1 MDIDVG
7 KRLKEI
13 RKAHG
18 LSQRQLAER
27 TDVTNGAISMIEKNA
42 TSPSV
47 SSLKKVLAGF
57 PMSLSEFFSVED
69 AEEEKYFFKAHEL
82 KELSPAEIN
91 RIGLPGNMHQAS
103 FKQVGDASN
112 HSLQILYECYPSGAD
127 TGEEMLTHDAE
138 EGGIII
144 SGEIEVTVNDKVQIL
159 KAGDAYLF
167 DSRHQHRFRNLSK
180 ADCILVSACTPPSF

>member
-18 LSQRQLAER
+18 LSQRQLAELSG
-27 TDVTNGAISMIEKNA
+27 VTNGAISMIEKNS

-57 PMSLSEFFSVED
+57 PMSLSEFFSAED
-69 AEEEKYFFKAHEL
+69 SEEEKFFFKANEL
-82 KELSPAEIN
+82 KELSPAVFN
-91 RIGLPGNMHQAS
+91 RIGLSGNIDQVS
-103 FKQVGDASN
+103 FKQVGDASK
-112 HSLQILYECYPSGAD
+112 HALQILYECYPAGAD
-127 TGEEMLTHDAE
+127 TGADMLTHEAE

-144 SGEIEVTVNDKVQIL
+144 SGQIEITVNEQAQIL

-167 DSRHQHRFRNLSK
+167 DSRHLHRFRNLSDE
-180 ADCILVSACTPPSF
+180 DCIIVSACTPPSF

>member
-27 TDVTNGAISMIEKNA
+27 TDVTNGAISMIEKNS

-69 AEEEKYFFKAHEL
+69 SEEEKYFFKSHEL

-91 RIGLPGNMHQAS
+91 RIGLPGNIGQAS
-103 FKQVGDASN
+103 FKQVGDASK

-127 TGEEMLTHDAE
+127 TGAEMLTHEAE

-144 SGEIEVTVNDKVQIL
+144 SGEIEITVNEQAQIL
-159 KAGDAYLF
+159 KTGDAYLF
-167 DSRHQHRFRNLSK
+167 DSRHLHRFRNLSNE
-180 ADCILVSACTPPSF
+180 DCVIVSACTPPSF

>member
-1 MDIDVG
+1 LDIDVG

-13 RKAHG
+13 RKSHG
-18 LSQRQLAER
+18 LSQRQLAELSG
-27 TDVTNGAISMIEKNA
+27 VTNGAISMIEKNS

-57 PMSLSEFFSVED
+57 PMSLSEFFSEED
-69 AEEEKYFFKAHEL
+69 SEEEKFFFKADEL

-91 RIGLPGNMHQAS
+91 RIGLPGNIGKVS
-103 FKQVGDASN
+103 FRQVGDASK

-127 TGEEMLTHDAE
+127 TGEDMLTHEAE

-144 SGEIEVTVNDKVQIL
+144 SGEIEISVNDQVQIL
-159 KAGDAYLF
+159 RKGDAYLF
-167 DSRHQHRFRNLSK
+167 DSRHQHRFRNLSDE
-180 ADCILVSACTPPSF
+180 DCIIVSACTPPSF